1 VTDFSGL
8 VALDADELGRPT
20 GLKAMTADDTISS
33 SVLTRN
39 IRDVVTT
46 VEDSSGTWEEGGAI
60 STDVSSRWE
69 DTFGVVSSTTDGSA
83 YWISSYNYS
92 LCAWDTVSATS
103 GTWTGGGVSAD
114 GYENWN
120 AALDTVSSTTDGS
133 GFWVSAYNYSLCA
146 WDTVSATSGAWTAG
160 GDANVDTAVSGPWEN
175 TFENVRD
182 TSSLRDR
189 VLNYITDGSGYIG
202 EVSSFVVDASTDLVN
217 ASGTFET
224 FSGNMETSTAG
235 LSSIVDA
242 FSGNVE
248 TSVVTIDGNI
258 TTNTTN
264 IGSIDSRVTTVESQV
279 PSAVGYSDWDR
290 TTAYV
295 TDASTDL
302 ENASSTFETFSGNME
317 TSTAGLSALVDGS
330 TAILDTSTDA
340 LNVWS
345 GSVDTSVVTID
356 GNITTN
362 TTNIGSIDSRVTT
375 VESQVPSAVG
385 FSDWNRVTDY
395 VTDASTDLENASSTF
410 ETFSGNM
417 ETSTAGLSSIVD
429 TFSGNVETSVVTI
442 DGDITTNTTNIGSI
456 DSRVT
461 TVESQVP
468 SAVGFGDWNRV
479 RDYVT
484 DASTDLENA
493 SSTFETF
500 SGNMETSTAG
510 LSGIVDTFSGNVET
524 SVVDLDTS
532 TDALNVFSGSVEAS
546 TATLDAQVPSAPGF
560 AGWDSTKT
568 TVDAGASNWDTA
580 YSTDLFPS
588 AVGYANWDNA
598 ATWGDVSSTKCLGGT
613 APAAT
618 VSAITV
624 SACPVPAPWIY
635 VRQTNN
641 EQSTADQTD
650 FYFGGNAADA
660 GTSPATTS
668 YELSPELITWVP
680 TYPEHILIAATGYY
694 EVIFYGSFYLP
705 AGSNNPTT
713 ITQQL
718 QTSAMSIETTRI
730 SKVLQMRNN
739 AEPTDAGLHWIGYL
753 MAGDKLGIQITAD
766 ATTNLREGSTFT
778 CKRIN

>member
-1 VTDFSGL
+1 MTDFSGL

-33 SVLTRN
+33 SILTRN
-39 IRDVVTT
+39 VRNAV
-46 VEDSSGTWEEGGAI
+46 SGI
-60 STDVSSRWE
+60 
-69 DTFGVVSSTTDGSA
+69 DG
-83 YWISSYNYS
+83 
-92 LCAWDTVSATS
+92 VSATVSDNS
-103 GTWTGGGVSAD
+103 GAWTGGGVSAD

-133 GFWVSAYNYSLCA
+133 AYWVSAYSYSLCAWDTVSATSATWTGGGGVSADGYENWNAALDTVSSTTDGSAFWVSAYNYSLCA
-146 WDTVSATSGAWTAG
+146 WDTVSATSGAWTG
-160 GDANVDTAVSGPWEN
+160 GGNANVDTAVSARWED

-202 EVSSFVVDASTDLVN
+202 EVSSFVVDSSGDLVN

-224 FSGNMETSTAG
+224 FSGNMETSAAG

-242 FSGNVE
+242 
-248 TSVVTIDGNI
+248 
-258 TTNTTN
+258 
-264 IGSIDSRVTTVESQV
+264 
-279 PSAVGYSDWDR
+279 
-290 TTAYV
+290 
-295 TDASTDL
+295 
-302 ENASSTFETFSGNME
+302 
-317 TSTAGLSALVDGS
+317 
-330 TAILDTSTDA
+330 
-340 LNVWS
+340 
-345 GSVDTSVVTID
+345 
-356 GNITTN
+356 
-362 TTNIGSIDSRVTT
+362 
-375 VESQVPSAVG
+375 
-385 FSDWNRVTDY
+385 
-395 VTDASTDLENASSTF
+395 
-410 ETFSGNM
+410 
-417 ETSTAGLSSIVD
+417 
-429 TFSGNVETSVVTI
+429 FSGNVETSVVTI

-468 SAVGFGDWNRV
+468 SAVGYSDWDRTTA
-479 RDYVT
+479 YVT
-484 DASTDLENA
+484 NASSDLENA

-500 SGNMETSTAG
+500 SSTMETSTAG
-510 LSGIVDTFSGNVET
+510 LSSIVDAFSGNVET

-532 TDALNVFSGSVEAS
+532 TDALNVWSGSVEAS

-560 AGWDSTKT
+560 AGWDSTES
-568 TVDAGASNWDTA
+568 TVTSKSGD
-580 YSTDLFPS
+580 
-588 AVGYANWDNA
+588 WDNA

-635 VRQTNN
+635 VQQTDD
-641 EQSTADQTD
+641 EQSTVDQTD

>member
-1 VTDFSGL
+1 MTDFSGL

-33 SVLTRN
+33 SILTRN
-39 IRDVVTT
+39 VRNAV
-46 VEDSSGTWEEGGAI
+46 SGI
-60 STDVSSRWE
+60 
-69 DTFGVVSSTTDGSA
+69 DG
-83 YWISSYNYS
+83 
-92 LCAWDTVSATS
+92 VSATVSDNS
-103 GTWTGGGVSAD
+103 GAWTGGGVSAD

-133 GFWVSAYNYSLCA
+133 AYWVSAYSYSLCAWDTVSATSATWTGGGGVSADGYENWNAALDTVSSTTDGSAFWVSAYNYSLCA
-146 WDTVSATSGAWTAG
+146 WDTVSATSGAWTG
-160 GDANVDTAVSGPWEN
+160 GGNANVDTAVSARWED

-202 EVSSFVVDASTDLVN
+202 EVSSFVVDSSGDLVN

-224 FSGNMETSTAG
+224 FSGNMETSAAG

-242 FSGNVE
+242 
-248 TSVVTIDGNI
+248 
-258 TTNTTN
+258 
-264 IGSIDSRVTTVESQV
+264 
-279 PSAVGYSDWDR
+279 
-290 TTAYV
+290 
-295 TDASTDL
+295 
-302 ENASSTFETFSGNME
+302 
-317 TSTAGLSALVDGS
+317 
-330 TAILDTSTDA
+330 
-340 LNVWS
+340 
-345 GSVDTSVVTID
+345 
-356 GNITTN
+356 
-362 TTNIGSIDSRVTT
+362 
-375 VESQVPSAVG
+375 
-385 FSDWNRVTDY
+385 
-395 VTDASTDLENASSTF
+395 
-410 ETFSGNM
+410 
-417 ETSTAGLSSIVD
+417 
-429 TFSGNVETSVVTI
+429 FSGNVETSVVTI

-461 TVESQVP
+461 TVEGQVP
-468 SAVGFGDWNRV
+468 SAVGYSDWDRTTA
-479 RDYVT
+479 YVT
-484 DASTDLENA
+484 DASGPLENA

-500 SGNMETSTAG
+500 SSTMETSTAG
-510 LSGIVDTFSGNVET
+510 LSSIVDAFSGNVET

-532 TDALNVFSGSVEAS
+532 TDALNVWSGSVEAS

-560 AGWDSTKT
+560 AGWDSTES
-568 TVDAGASNWDTA
+568 TVTSKSGD
-580 YSTDLFPS
+580 
-588 AVGYANWDNA
+588 WDNA

-635 VRQTNN
+635 VQQTDD
-641 EQSTADQTD
+641 EQSTVDQTD

-660 GTSPATTS
+660 GDSPATTS

-694 EVIFYGSFYLP
+694 EIIFNGSFFLP
-705 AGSNNPTT
+705 VGSTNPTT

-718 QTSAMSIETTRI
+718 QTSALGIETTRI
-730 SKVLQMRNN
+730 TKVLQMRNN
-739 AEPTDAGLHWIGYL
+739 AEPTDAGLHWMGYL

-766 ATTNLREGSTFT
+766 ATTNLRAGSTFA

>member
-1 VTDFSGL
+1 MTDFSGL

-235 LSSIVDA
+235 LSSIVD
-242 FSGNVE
+242 
-248 TSVVTIDGNI
+248 
-258 TTNTTN
+258 
-264 IGSIDSRVTTVESQV
+264 
-279 PSAVGYSDWDR
+279 
-290 TTAYV
+290 
-295 TDASTDL
+295 
-302 ENASSTFETFSGNME
+302 
-317 TSTAGLSALVDGS
+317 
-330 TAILDTSTDA
+330 
-340 LNVWS
+340 
-345 GSVDTSVVTID
+345 
-356 GNITTN
+356 
-362 TTNIGSIDSRVTT
+362 
-375 VESQVPSAVG
+375 
-385 FSDWNRVTDY
+385 
-395 VTDASTDLENASSTF
+395 
-410 ETFSGNM
+410 
-417 ETSTAGLSSIVD
+417 

-468 SAVGFGDWNRV
+468 SAVGYSDWDRTTA
-479 RDYVT
+479 YVT

-598 ATWGDVSSTKCLGGT
+598 ATWGDVSSTKSLGGT

-635 VRQTNN
+635 VQQTDD
-641 EQSTADQTD
+641 EQSTVDQTD